1 MLYPDKFYL
10 TQDLNRRFAR
20 TNLARLIFSD
30 LHFEKT
36 NISLI
41 QTQLVADGLNIERAS
56 EKDKERIIRL
66 KRAWQYIIN
75 ENKMLSLDI
84 ERNIHILL
92 TNYDLRDNLN
102 YKHEE
107 KFFDKLMHSDT
118 SITDKAITLIY
129 HNMRNQLFFIK
140 NKTTPLT

>member
-118 SITDKAITLIY
+118 SITDKAITLMY
-129 HNMRNQLFFIK
+129 HNMRNQLF
-140 NKTTPLT
+140 

>member
-41 QTQLVADGLNIERAS
+41 QTQLVADGLNVEKVS
-56 EKDKERIIRL
+56 KKDKERIIRL

-107 KFFDKLMHSDT
+107 KFFDELMHSDT
-118 SITDKAITLIY
+118 SITDKAITLMY
-129 HNMRNQLFFIK
+129 HNMRNQLF
-140 NKTTPLT
+140 

>member
-10 TQDLNRRFAR
+10 TQDLNRRFVR

-118 SITDKAITLIY
+118 SITDKAITLMY
-129 HNMRNQLFFIK
+129 HNMRNQLF
-140 NKTTPLT
+140 

>member
-20 TNLARLIFSD
+20 TNLARLMFSD

-41 QTQLVADGLNIERAS
+41 QTQLVADGLNVEKVS
-56 EKDKERIIRL
+56 KKDKERIIRL

-107 KFFDKLMHSDT
+107 KFFDELMHSDT
-118 SITDKAITLIY
+118 SITDKAITLMY
-129 HNMRNQLFFIK
+129 HNMRNQYSGAEISVL
-140 NKTTPLT
+140 PH